1 MRHVPALPQIT
12 DATSLVLRTVMPY
25 VTKLRRIVHGPRQAV
40 TILCALVALLVLGTG
55 VAWAHD
61 ATVKHSEPGDGDTIK
76 QSPTQIVAKFSEEIS
91 PTQSSMQVVLAG
103 APVPGTGPSKL
114 DLSDVDHAT
123 LVLPLAKPL
132 TEGTY
137 QVRWHVTLLDGD
149 ATDGQFSFTVG
160 QGVSAPKSAQ
170 APVAALVVQDV
181 PATSA
186 SNPSPLT
193 QGPLVPVAAGIA
205 AIVAVAA
212 ASVTRRG
219 RAQ

>member
-1 MRHVPALPQIT
+1 MRHTPVLPQIT
-12 DATSLVLRTVMPY
+12 PATSRVLRAVMSN
-25 VTKLRRIVHGPRQAV
+25 VTKLRRIVRGPRQVV
-40 TILCALVALLVLGTG
+40 TIVCAFVALLALGTG

-61 ATVKHSEPGDGDTIK
+61 ATVKHSEPGDGATIK
-76 QSPTQIVAKFSEEIS
+76 QSPTQILAKFSEEIS
-91 PTQSSMQVVLAG
+91 PTQSSMQVVMAST
-103 APVPGTGPSKL
+103 PVPDIGPSKL

-132 TEGTY
+132 TDGTY

-160 QGVSAPKSAQ
+160 QGAPAPKSAQ
-170 APVAALVVQDV
+170 VPAGV

-186 SNPSPLT
+186 GNPSPLT